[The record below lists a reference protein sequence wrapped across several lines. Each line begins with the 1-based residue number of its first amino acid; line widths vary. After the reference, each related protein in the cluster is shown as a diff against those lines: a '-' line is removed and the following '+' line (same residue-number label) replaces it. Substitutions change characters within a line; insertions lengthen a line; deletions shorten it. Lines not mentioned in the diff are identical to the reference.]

1 MGENGISAAWRG
13 TVECRNCSIRDYAL
27 FADLRDHDFNLIH
40 ASIDEILHE
49 PGSTLYDAGHRG
61 QHVFTIRG
69 GLVKLVQ
76 YSPDRTARIVRLL
89 RQGAVAGLEVML
101 DAPYEHT
108 AITLQPTPV
117 CRIPVDV
124 INSLGANSTRLH
136 RRLMERWYQ
145 SVHEADEW
153 LTGLST
159 GSARARMA
167 RLLLCLPPS
176 HDGARDVFNRE
187 DLGAMLGVTTET
199 ASRIMAEF
207 RRTGVITESGQNR
220 VCCHTEALQ
229 AIAAD

>member
-1 MGENGISAAWRG
+1 MGENGIAAAWRG
-13 TVECRNCSIRDYAL
+13 TVECRDCSIRDFAL
-27 FADLRDHDFNLIH
+27 FADLREHDFNLIH
-40 ASIDEILHE
+40 TCIDEISHQ

-76 YSPDRTARIVRLL
+76 YAPDGTQRIVRLL
-89 RQGAVAGLEVML
+89 RQGALAGLEVLL
-101 DAPYEHT
+101 DAPYAHT
-108 AITLQPTPV
+108 AITLQTTPV

-124 INSLGANSTRLH
+124 VNDLDAKTTRLH
-136 RRLMERWYQ
+136 RRLMERWHQ
-145 SVHEADEW
+145 SVHDADQW

-167 RLLLCLPPS
+167 RLLLCLPS
-176 HDGARDVFNRE
+176 SGEGLRDIFHRE

-207 RRTGVITESGQNR
+207 RRSGVIVEKGQNLVECQTR
-220 VCCHTEALQ
+220 VLQ
-229 AIAAD
+229 EIAAD